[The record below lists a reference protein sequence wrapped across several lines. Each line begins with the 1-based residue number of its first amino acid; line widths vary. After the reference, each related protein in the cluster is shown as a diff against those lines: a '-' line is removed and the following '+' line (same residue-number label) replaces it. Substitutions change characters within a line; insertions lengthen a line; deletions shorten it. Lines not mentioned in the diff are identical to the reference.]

1 MKDLR
6 LKSKSLMELLETSF
20 QRNWDRP
27 AYSDYGTDT
36 SYTYGDAYKNMMRL
50 HAIFASL
57 GIEPGDKIA
66 LCDKNSSRWAISM
79 MAILTYGAVG
89 VPILP
94 DFSVEQIKNIYQH
107 SESKL
112 MISGPRLGEE
122 FPDGMD
128 ITNFSLNNGS
138 HVPSL
143 EEFNH
148 LRASKVKFFREFP
161 DDLAIISYTSGST
174 GRSKGVMLPYRS
186 IWSNALFVDERLKVP
201 THSDVMP
208 LLPMSHMLGFAF
220 EYMFGT
226 CIGAHIHFLTKIP
239 SPKIVLAAFAEVKP
253 IMLVC
258 VPLVI
263 EKIVT
268 SKVFP
273 MLRTPK
279 MKRMLAIPGVRNVIF
294 AQVRKKLLKAFGG
307 NIQGA
312 VIGGAAMSRE
322 VEEFLHKIKFPY
334 TIGYGMTECGP
345 LICYEDFKLFQKGSC
360 GRSIERMEVRIDS
373 HDPENKEGEILAR
386 GTNVMLG
393 YYKNQEE
400 TDAAIAPSGW
410 LHTGDLGTMDKHGN
424 VYIRGRKKSMLL
436 GASGQNIYPE
446 EIEDIILTHT
456 SFDECVVVQRD
467 DRLVALVYM
476 SDATMRDKAF
486 TKELLESKLDHYR
499 KRTNE
504 LLPRFAALSAFELRD
519 TEFEKT
525 PKRSIRRYLYK

>member
-20 QRNWDRP
+20 QKNWDHP

-36 SYTYGDAYKNMMRL
+36 SYTYADAYRNMMRL
-50 HAIFASL
+50 HAIFKQL
-57 GIEPGDKIA
+57 GIQPGDKVA

-94 DFSVEQIKNIYQH
+94 DFSIEQIQNIYTH

-112 MISGPRLGEE
+112 MISGQKLTEH
-122 FPDGMD
+122 FPNGMD
-128 ITNFSLNNGS
+128 ITNFSMNDGTAL
-138 HVPSL
+138 PAL
-143 EEFNH
+143 DEFAT
-148 LRASKVKFFREFP
+148 LRSSQVKFFREFP

-174 GRSKGVMLPYRS
+174 GHSKGVMLPYRS
-186 IWSNALFVDERLKVP
+186 LWSNALFVDEYLRVP
-201 THSDVMP
+201 NRCDILP

-226 CIGAHIHFLTKIP
+226 CVGAHIHFLTKIP
-239 SPKIVLAAFAEVKP
+239 SPKIVLTAFAEVKP

-279 MKRMLAIPGVRNVIF
+279 MRNMLRVPGLRNIVF
-294 AQVRKKLLKAFGG
+294 AQIRKKLIKAFGG
-307 NIQGA
+307 NIHGA

-345 LICYEDFKLFQKGSC
+345 LICYEDFKTFPLGSC
-360 GRSIERMEVRIDS
+360 GRAINRMEVKIDS
-373 HDPENKEGEILAR
+373 HDPENKEGEILVR

-393 YYKNQEE
+393 YFKNQEE
-400 TDAAIAPSGW
+400 TDEAIDSRGW
-410 LHTGDLGTMDKHGN
+410 LHTGDLATMDKHGF

-436 GASGQNIYPE
+436 GANGQNIYPE

-456 SFDECVVVQRD
+456 SFDECIVVQRED
-467 DRLVALVYM
+467 KLVALVYM
-476 SDATMRDKAF
+476 SEKTMKEKAF
-486 TKELLESKLDHYR
+486 TRDIILGKLDYYR

-504 LLPRFAALSAFELRD
+504 LLPRFAALSSFELRD
-519 TEFEKT
+519 EEFEKT
-525 PKRSIRRYLYK
+525 PKRSVRRYLYK